1 MKEEILWLEKAMRD
15 LKAAE
20 NSLKS
25 KDYDWS
31 CFQAQQS
38 IEKGLKALNIKELK
52 EIIKTH
58 DLVLLARKINAPEN
72 IIILCSEINP
82 AYTDTRY
89 PETSK
94 LYGKTDAEKALDKSK
109 EIMKWIKTNL

>member
-1 MKEEILWLEKAMRD
+1 MTSLFSEVHC
-15 LKAAE
+15 LKAVVYIF
-20 NSLKS
+20 S
-25 KDYDWS
+25 K
-31 CFQAQQS
+31 
-38 IEKGLKALNIKELK
+38 LNIKELK

-89 PETSK
+89 PEPSK
-94 LYGKTDAEKALDKSK
+94 LYGKIDAKKALYKSK